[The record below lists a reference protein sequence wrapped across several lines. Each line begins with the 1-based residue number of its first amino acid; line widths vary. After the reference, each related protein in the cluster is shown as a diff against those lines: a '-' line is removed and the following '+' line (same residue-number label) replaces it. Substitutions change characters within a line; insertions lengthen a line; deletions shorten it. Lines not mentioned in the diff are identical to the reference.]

1 MKKVT
6 NYLLMFFMSAS
17 VLFLASCGEDGEDI
31 LTPDT
36 GATITGLQQLDG
48 TPVTSI
54 ESAPG
59 ESVIINVAY
68 TIDSDVTGATL
79 LAVIGDS
86 AYVTLPVSSTSTSP
100 TQTTLRLPTDLTEDV
115 TIDYQIRGSDGAVL
129 ASQELE
135 VTIDAP
141 VLAEVYETVLL
152 AAPLGDRTSETF
164 FSATTGG
171 TYTLQEVIDGTDDIV
186 SDSIHFG
193 YYYLEAT
200 GATIASPAEYD
211 SRIYDLGPSGANW
224 GILNDTKFRS
234 VPSLSAEA
242 FDDVTL
248 SSEVEQQFEIPANAS
263 TQTGA
268 VEQLTVGQVYAFSFS
283 DGTNTQYGIFRVN
296 ALEAGQGEG
305 DSITLTVKATKN

>member
-1 MKKVT
+1 MKRVT
-6 NYLLMFFMSAS
+6 NYLFMFFMSAT
-17 VLFLASCGEDGEDI
+17 VLFVTSCGDDAEDI

-36 GATITGLQQLDG
+36 GATITGLEQLDG
-48 TPVTSI
+48 TPVTTI

-68 TIDSDVTGATL
+68 TIDSDVTGAAL

-86 AYVTLPVSSTSTSP
+86 TYVNLPVSSTSTSP

-115 TIDYQIRGSDGAVL
+115 TIDYQIQGSDGAVL
-129 ASQELE
+129 ANQELE

-152 AAPLGDRTSETF
+152 AAPLESRTSETF
-164 FSATTGG
+164 FSATNGE
-171 TYTLQEVIDGTDDIV
+171 TYTLQEVIDGTDDV
-186 SDSIHFG
+186 SSDSIHFG

-211 SRIYDLGPSGANW
+211 DRIYDLGPTGANW
-224 GILNDTKFRS
+224 GTLNNTRFRS
-234 VPSLSAEA
+234 VPSLSPEA
-242 FDDVTL
+242 FDDITTGN
-248 SSEVEQQFEIPANAS
+248 EVESQFENPANSAS
-263 TQTGA
+263 DVGA

-283 DGTNTQYGIFRVN
+283 DGSDTQFGIFRVD
-296 ALEAGQGEG
+296 AIEAGQGEG
-305 DSITLTVKATKN
+305 DSITLTVKVTN